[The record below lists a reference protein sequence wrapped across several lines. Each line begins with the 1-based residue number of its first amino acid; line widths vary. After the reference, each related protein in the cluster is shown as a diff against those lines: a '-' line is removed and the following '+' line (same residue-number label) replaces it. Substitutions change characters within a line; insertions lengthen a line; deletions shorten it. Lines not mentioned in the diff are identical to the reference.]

1 MWNLK
6 YDTNEPTCKTE
17 TDIGS
22 RLVVAEREG
31 IFEEGRIR
39 RLRLA
44 IDANCYIGWINSEV
58 LLHSTDNCIQYPVI
72 SYNGKEYEKEH
83 TYV

>member
-1 MWNLK
+1 MNLPAK
-6 YDTNEPTCKTE
+6 QKQSHRQQTC
-17 TDIGS
+17 GC
-22 RLVVAEREG
+22 REG
-31 IFEEGRIR
+31 GDFEEGRIR

-44 IDANCYIGWINSEV
+44 IDANCYIGWINSKV

-72 SYNGKEYEKEH
+72 SYNGKEYEKKH